1 MEVMLMRSLLSR
13 DDALGHHVISVEFLQ
28 NARNLLLDSSR
39 YVLYLES
46 IHPLTI
52 WTTGLV
58 WVTGVFL
65 GDWSCL
71 SDRPCCSEQA
81 CKKST
86 KEASFY
92 CNQGHHVQSLRT
104 RCLEDWVGG
113 SEVLHRPA
121 VGLISSRLDI

>member
-1 MEVMLMRSLLSR
+1 MRSLLSR

-58 WVTGVFL
+58 
-65 GDWSCL
+65 
-71 SDRPCCSEQA
+71 
-81 CKKST
+81 
-86 KEASFY
+86 
-92 CNQGHHVQSLRT
+92 
-104 RCLEDWVGG
+104 
-113 SEVLHRPA
+113 
-121 VGLISSRLDI
+121 